1 VNLATRYLGLDLAHP
16 LIASASPLTRDADG
30 VRRMEDAGAAAVVM
44 ASIYEEEIVADDA
57 AYAALSELGAHTQP
71 EAEDYFP
78 LLHGYSGGLE
88 GRLEMLRRA
97 CESVDI
103 PVIASLNGVT
113 HEGWA
118 EFARELEQA
127 GADAIEL
134 NLYRVP
140 ADPAITGAEV
150 ERGYC
155 DIVRAVRSVVTLPL
169 AVKIGPWFSS
179 PGNMVLRLVEAG
191 ANGVVLFNRFYEP
204 DIDLATLE
212 PTPDLHLSTEQ
223 EIRLPLMWISLLA
236 GQVRASIAAT
246 SGVTGYAEVVKYLL
260 AGADAVMTTSSL
272 LRHGPRHL
280 QRIVAGVEEWVS
292 ARGFVSLADMRGR
305 LAASRLPDPAALV
318 RSQYVRMLTNYRP
331 RNG

>member
-1 VNLATRYLGLDLAHP
+1 MDLSTRYLGLGLAHP
-16 LIASASPLTRDADG
+16 VIASASPLTRDADG
-30 VRRMEDAGAAAVVM
+30 VRRLEDAGAAAVVM

-57 AYAALSELGAHTQP
+57 AYAVLSEQGAHTQP

-78 LLHGYSGGLE
+78 LLHAYAGGLE
-88 GRLEMLRRA
+88 GRLVALRRA
-97 CESVDI
+97 CEAVDI
-103 PVIASLNGVT
+103 PVIASLNGTT

-127 GADAIEL
+127 GAAAIEL

-140 ADPAITGAEV
+140 ADLTQTGEQV
-150 ERGYC
+150 ERGYL
-155 DIVRAVRSVVTLPL
+155 DVVRTVKAAVAIPL

-191 ANGVVLFNRFYEP
+191 ADGVVLFNRFYEP
-204 DIDLATLE
+204 DIDLASLQ
-212 PTPDLHLSTEQ
+212 PHSDLRLSSEH
-223 EIRLPLMWISLLA
+223 EIRLPLMWISLIA

-260 AGADAVMTTSSL
+260 AGADAVMTTSAL
-272 LRHGPRHL
+272 LRHGPGHL

-292 ARGFVSLADMRGR
+292 SRGFASLADLRGR
-305 LAASRLPDPAALV
+305 LAASRLENPEALV
-318 RSQYVRMLTNYRP
+318 RSQYVQMLTTYRA
-331 RNG
+331 RGA